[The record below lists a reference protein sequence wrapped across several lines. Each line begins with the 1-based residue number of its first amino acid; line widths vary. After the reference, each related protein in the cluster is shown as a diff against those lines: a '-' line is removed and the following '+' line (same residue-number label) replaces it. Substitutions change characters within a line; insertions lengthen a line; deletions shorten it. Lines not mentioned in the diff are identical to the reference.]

1 MESKRTVLIV
11 EDEQE
16 IADLVKFH
24 LQHEGIEVTMTRSG
38 RKALDLARQSKPD
51 LVILDLMLP
60 DLDGI
65 EVCRRLREHDD
76 TKEIP
81 IVILTARGT
90 EADIVAGIEMGAD
103 DYVTKPFSPRV
114 LMARIQNAMRKRVNQ
129 GGESQQEGVLIRCN
143 GKLII
148 DRERHVVSCHGKV
161 VALTITEFE
170 MLFMLAKRPGFVRT
184 RDQIIATVHGP
195 LTVLSQR
202 TIDVHITA
210 IRRKIEDFG
219 EAIETVRGVGYR
231 FTDGALV
238 ESD

>member
-1 MESKRTVLIV
+1 MESNRTVLIV

-24 LQHEGIEVTMTRSG
+24 LQREGIEVTMTRSG
-38 RKALDLARQSKPD
+38 RKALDLVRQSKPD

-60 DLDGI
+60 DLDGL

-81 IVILTARGT
+81 IVILTSRGT

-114 LMARIQNAMRKRVNQ
+114 LMARIQNAMRKRVNP

-148 DRERHVVSCHGKV
+148 DRERHVVTCHGTA

-184 RDQIIATVHGP
+184 RDQIIAAVHGP

-210 IRRKIEDFG
+210 IRRKIEDFC

-231 FTDGALV
+231 FTDDALV